1 MPKRMT
7 ECSCS
12 LLPGSEGKDR
22 IMKCTNYK
30 WMVWLGSLAVLTP
43 AMILAGCSTPASTGS
58 SGAGASLAKTA
69 VAGQSGAKLWAQNC
83 GHCHNIRSPDSLSD
97 AQWDVV
103 MLHMRVRANLTAE
116 EHRQILAFLKSA
128 H

>member
-1 MPKRMT
+1 
-7 ECSCS
+7 
-12 LLPGSEGKDR
+12 
-22 IMKCTNYK
+22 MKCTNYN
-30 WMVWLGSLAVLTP
+30 WTARLGSLVVLT
-43 AMILAGCSTPASTGS
+43 AATILAGCSTPAPTEPR
-58 SGAGASLAKTA
+58 GARPTSAKAA